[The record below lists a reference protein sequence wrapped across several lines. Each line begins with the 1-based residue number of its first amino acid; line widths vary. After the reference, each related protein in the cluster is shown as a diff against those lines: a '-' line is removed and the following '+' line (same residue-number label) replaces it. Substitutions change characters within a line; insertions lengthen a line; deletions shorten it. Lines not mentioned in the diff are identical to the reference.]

1 MAHTTLDLTPRITRR
16 SAPEDGRAAK
26 FRRASV
32 PGESAQPS
40 MESTARRAAYRPR
53 EEVAVRRDVVEEFR
67 NRLER
72 DATHTPDAPEAV
84 EGSLIGIARAE
95 EALGRF
101 EEARLALKRLSNLG
115 EFSPTVWALSRRLH
129 RREGRRGAARE
140 TLRKAYDVA
149 EPSLAVLLKLE
160 ELRQNWLEDAPP
172 SEVAVAVHIL
182 AGDLGQQCG
191 DYTRLWKARL
201 ELDALL
207 EQGRTDRVGDV
218 IAKRAVAFDDGEIA
232 DLMRTRSA
240 IWSAVWGDV
249 SGAAA
254 LLEQVNQRAHLRG
267 DLGEFLGSLYYDLGD
282 RKSATTLYRGL
293 AAETA
298 LEATEAVGAAM
309 LQETIAGDLG
319 AADQMLAELC
329 ERTPED
335 WTALRVRE
343 SLLERN
349 FGPVGVETKSSD
361 APDEAAQTDSGYGN
375 ALIDVLN
382 LQLEGPLS
390 DAERLTKLTRLG
402 RLYEAQARDEVA
414 AAEVYREALL
424 LKADHLP
431 VLRAL
436 GRLYSQRDNFSG
448 LVDLYE
454 REIAQM
460 EGAPS
465 VWRRH
470 FQAAEIYR
478 VRLENRVRALEHYRQ
493 VLEHRPHYLPALKAA
508 AGLLGELGRWRELA
522 DLFLASVEVAP
533 NRRQKLYL
541 LDKVAEV
548 AETELKN
555 YPVAIGAWQEILL
568 LDDEHPRAFAALG
581 RLYAQTEQYQEL
593 IALNMRELDLVGDAE
608 EEAVLH
614 QKCAEIAER
623 HLEDPLLAEQHYRKA
638 LAVLPDFL
646 PALEG
651 LGRIYMRNK
660 RWDDIIEMS
669 GRELRE
675 TDDPRETIR
684 RLGALAEI
692 FETQLDRSEDAI
704 RIYGRIL
711 EMSPENNHALESALR
726 LNYTLGHFE
735 QVIELVERKI
745 AASEDAREIAALH
758 GELAGVAEWQQDDLC
773 GAFDRY
779 LIALDAEP
787 GNGHWLAGIARTW
800 SDSKMSVDAV
810 ADRLENNVMK
820 PMNAQARD
828 RYFKVIAR
836 LRERAHHT
844 AEVSR
849 AFRTHGSTES
859 LENQL
864 VLELAMARG
873 GERDVLHQ
881 FRRANPQHPLERLLE
896 IKREGL
902 TVGDV
907 DAIRAA
913 IDALNPAERAMLLG
927 EVPVNVAAEFSSP
940 EDPAELQLS
949 AALVRVL
956 EGGVLRSDEEY
967 TTDDPLALRLRA
979 IEARQ
984 SHDFDGYVLWT
995 RRELALR
1002 DSRDLKVSRLTELAE
1017 FAERHQRHEQVAE
1030 FLAEAART
1038 AFPEMRA
1045 QDDAPEEV
1053 DCDAQSVGDNAGHA
1067 VDEDGSEGAAEAEIG
1082 ADASEPVI
1090 ETEASEGVDE
1100 QVEQFPQDMC
1110 DGPTLD
1116 RLYQT
1121 IRNAEGFSGRWLLL
1135 RDCLDA
1141 HAMRDGL
1148 TRSRRLYLFRTLAEI
1163 LEKEL
1168 ADLDGASTAL
1178 SNCWQLSEDA
1188 DYLRELVRVS
1198 MAVDDLERAIRFQ
1211 QRHFEH
1217 MTNPARAAGANR
1229 CIESGLWLAELLLQ
1243 SPERLDD
1250 GIDCLEH
1257 LLASYEECELFEQAR
1272 RQLAYAYFEH
1282 GNAYRAVELFQRVLE
1297 GEITEENLKDWR
1309 TLVEVYRDKLDDGLT
1324 AYELQWQIVDA
1335 GLGTPEDLDELVGLG
1350 FRADMLK
1357 DCAGR
1362 LETMA
1367 TREGSDMAL
1376 ARQRQLLGRA
1386 AEIVEEDLMWP
1397 EEAVRLYTLALDR
1410 CTDAKNAQDTAGI
1423 ELLRRRAFC
1432 LAQIAGRESRALEE
1446 FRKIVVADP
1455 FEPTTYRGL
1464 SDLLG
1469 RAQAFDRAR
1478 VSDQILRVL
1487 NCAVDTKALPTK
1499 TSPSRLISG
1508 EQIERHL
1515 LPDGLDLEMI
1525 EVLGAAMPFVEKVW
1539 SDELP
1544 QRKALHGDSL
1554 GRLGAHDAAASMQ
1567 AAMDAFGI
1575 TRFKAESGDAG
1586 PMIPQVFASGT
1597 PSVWLNWEQI
1607 DQMPAAELRFIAG
1620 YCAALSWSGLS
1631 ALLALDGRRV
1641 WHMIEAVLLKQSGT
1655 GFSKRVDVTTQGLVD
1670 HISSPFHAVAR
1681 RRLYSAL
1688 EPAMDKFGRAE
1699 CELWPQWV
1707 EEFACRVGMVIA
1719 GDVSAAVRG
1728 LLSFHGWNLGLD
1740 APETQKQ
1747 IRRNPGVRR
1756 LMAFA
1761 MSDDYLEARYALGL
1775 AGRPSKLVS

>member
-1 MAHTTLDLTPRITRR
+1 MAHTTLDLTPRINRR
-16 SAPEDGRAAK
+16 NTPEDGRAAK

-32 PGESAQPS
+32 PGESAS
-40 MESTARRAAYRPR
+40 SAMESTARRAAYRPR
-53 EEVAVRRDVVEEFR
+53 EEVAVRRDIVEEFR

-72 DATHTPDAPEAV
+72 DATHTPDAPVAV
-84 EGSLIGIARAE
+84 AGALIGIARAE

-101 EEARLALKRLSNLG
+101 EEARLALKRLANLG
-115 EFSPTVWALSRRLH
+115 EFSPEVWALSRRLH
-129 RREGRRGAARE
+129 RREGRREAARD
-140 TLRKAYDVA
+140 TLRRAYDVA

-160 ELRQNWLEDAPP
+160 ELRQDWLDDAPP
-172 SEVAVAVHIL
+172 SEVAVALHIL
-182 AGDLGQQCG
+182 AGDMAQQSG

-207 EQGRTDRVGDV
+207 EQGRIDRVGEV
-218 IAKRAVAFDDGEIA
+218 IAQRAAAFDDAELA

-240 IWSAVWGDV
+240 VWSAVWGDV

-254 LLEQVNQRAHLRG
+254 LLEQIHQRAHLRG
-267 DLGEFLGSLYYDLGD
+267 DLGEFLGSLYFDLGD
-282 RKSATTLYRGL
+282 RASASTLYRGL
-293 AAETA
+293 AANSE
-298 LEATEAVGAAM
+298 LEPSEAVGAAM
-309 LQETIAGDLG
+309 LQESVAGDLG
-319 AADQMLAELC
+319 GADKMLADLC
-329 ERTPED
+329 ERAPED

-349 FGPVGVETKSSD
+349 FAAPGAGAQGVLSSG
-361 APDEAAQTDSGYGN
+361 ES
-375 ALIDVLN
+375 LIDVLN
-382 LQLEGPLS
+382 MQLEGPLS
-390 DAERLTKLTRLG
+390 NAERITKLTRLG
-402 RLYEAQARDEVA
+402 RLYEEQAQDQAA

-431 VLRAL
+431 ALRAL
-436 GRLYSQRDNFSG
+436 GRLYAQRDNFSG

-470 FQAAEIYR
+470 FQVAEIYR
-478 VRLENRVRALEHYRQ
+478 VRLDNRVRALEHYRH
-493 VLEHRPHYLPALKAA
+493 VLAERAHYLPALKAA

-522 DLFLASVEVAP
+522 DLFLASVEAAP
-533 NRRQKLYL
+533 NRRQKMYL

-548 AETELKN
+548 AESELQN

-568 LDDEHPRAFAALG
+568 LDDQHPRAFAALG
-581 RLYAQTEQYQEL
+581 RLYARTEQYAEL
-593 IALNMRELDLVGDAE
+593 IALNMRELELVGDDE

-623 HLEDPLLAEQHYRKA
+623 HLEDLPLAEQHYRRA
-638 LAVLPDFL
+638 LAILPDFL

-651 LGRIYMRNK
+651 LGRIYMRSK

-692 FETQLDRSEDAI
+692 FETQLERSEDAI
-704 RIYGRIL
+704 KLYERIL
-711 EMSPENNHALESALR
+711 EIAPDDIHALESALR
-726 LNYTLGHFE
+726 LNYALGRFE

-745 AASEDAREIAALH
+745 AATDDSRVLAALQ
-758 GELAGVAEWQQDDLC
+758 GELAGVAEWQQGDLS
-773 GAFDRY
+773 GAFARY
-779 LIALDAEP
+779 LIALDADP

-800 SDSKMSVDAV
+800 SHSQMSVDAV

-836 LRERAHHT
+836 LRERAHRT
-844 AEVSR
+844 SEVSR

-873 GERDVLHQ
+873 GEREVLHQ
-881 FRRANPQHPLERLLE
+881 FRRANPHHSLERLLE

-913 IDALNPAERAMLLG
+913 IDVLEPSERAMLLG
-927 EVPVNVAAEFSSP
+927 ELPVNVAAEFSSP
-940 EDPAELQLS
+940 DDPAELQLS
-949 AALVRVL
+949 AELVRVL
-956 EGGVLRSDEEY
+956 EGEVLRSDEDYASE
-967 TTDDPLALRLRA
+967 DALALRLRA

-984 SHDFDGYVLWT
+984 SHDFEGYVLWT
-995 RRELALR
+995 RRELAQR

-1017 FAERHQRHEQVAE
+1017 FAERHQRHEQLAD

-1045 QDDAPEEV
+1045 QDEPAEQVDAPESAAAEDLV
-1053 DCDAQSVGDNAGHA
+1053 EPE
-1067 VDEDGSEGAAEAEIG
+1067 DEMAAEAA
-1082 ADASEPVI
+1082 ADDAPEVAPQEPG
-1090 ETEASEGVDE
+1090 EH
-1100 QVEQFPQDMC
+1100 FPQDMC

-1121 IRNAEGFSGRWLLL
+1121 IRNAEGFSGRWMLL

-1163 LEKEL
+1163 LEQEL
-1168 ADLDGASTAL
+1168 SDLDGAATAL

-1188 DYLRELVRVS
+1188 AYLRELVRVS
-1198 MAVDDLERAIRFQ
+1198 LAVNDLERAIRFQ

-1217 MTNPARAAGANR
+1217 MTNPARAIGANR

-1243 SPERLDD
+1243 SPARLDD

-1272 RQLAYAYFEH
+1272 RKLAYAYFEH

-1297 GEITEENLKDWR
+1297 GQITEANLKDWR

-1324 AYELQWQIVDA
+1324 AYELQWQIVEA

-1357 DCAGR
+1357 DCAKR
-1362 LETMA
+1362 LEAMA
-1367 TREGSDMAL
+1367 TQKGSPMAP

-1386 AEIVEEDLMWP
+1386 AEIVEEDLLWP
-1397 EEAVRLYTLALDR
+1397 EEAVRLYTLSLER
-1410 CTDAKNAQDTAGI
+1410 CSDQQNAKDADGI

-1432 LAQIAGRESRALEE
+1432 LAQIAGRESQALEE

-1478 VSDQILRVL
+1478 ISDQILRVL
-1487 NCAVDTKALPTK
+1487 NCTVDQEALPTK
-1499 TSPSRLISG
+1499 TSPSRLISA
-1508 EQIERHL
+1508 EQIERFL
-1515 LPDGLDLEMI
+1515 LPKGLDGEMLET
-1525 EVLGAAMPFVEKVW
+1525 LAAAMPFVEKVW
-1539 SDELP
+1539 ADELP
-1544 QRKALHGDSL
+1544 QRKALDGVSL
-1554 GRLGAHDAAASMQ
+1554 GRLDAHDAAESMQ
-1567 AAMDAFGI
+1567 SAMDAFGI

-1586 PMIPQVFASGT
+1586 PMTPQVFASGT
-1597 PSVWLNWEQI
+1597 PSIWLNWEQLRP
-1607 DQMPAAELRFIAG
+1607 MNAAEVRFIAG
-1620 YCAALSWSGLS
+1620 YCAALAWTGLP

-1641 WHMIEAVLLKQSGT
+1641 WHMIEAVLLKQT
-1655 GFSKRVDVTTQGLVD
+1655 GKGFEERVDVATQELVE
-1670 HISSPFHAVAR
+1670 HISSPFYAVAR
-1681 RRLYSAL
+1681 RRLVGVL
-1688 EPAMDKFGRAE
+1688 EPAVERFAHAE
-1699 CELWPQWV
+1699 CELWPGII

-1747 IRRNPGVRR
+1747 IRRNPRVRR
-1756 LMAFA
+1756 LIAFA

-1775 AGRPSKLVS
+1775 AGRPSQLVS

>member
-1 MAHTTLDLTPRITRR
+1 MAQTTLDLTPRINRR
-16 SAPEDGRAAK
+16 NTPEDGRAAK

-32 PGESAQPS
+32 PGESAS
-40 MESTARRAAYRPR
+40 SAMESTARRAAYRPR
-53 EEVAVRRDVVEEFR
+53 EEVAVRRDIVEEFR

-84 EGSLIGIARAE
+84 EGALIGIARAE

-101 EEARLALKRLSNLG
+101 EEARLALKRLANLG
-115 EFSPTVWALSRRLH
+115 AFSPEVWALSRRLH
-129 RREGRRGAARE
+129 RREGRREAARD
-140 TLRKAYDVA
+140 TLRRAYEVA

-160 ELRQNWLEDAPP
+160 ELRQDWLDDAPP
-172 SEVAVAVHIL
+172 SEVAVALHIL
-182 AGDLGQQCG
+182 AGDMAQHSG

-207 EQGRTDRVGDV
+207 EQGRIDRVGEV
-218 IAKRAVAFDDGEIA
+218 IAQRAAALDDAALA
-232 DLMRTRSA
+232 DLLRTRSA
-240 IWSAVWGDV
+240 VWSAVWGDV

-254 LLEQVNQRAHLRG
+254 LLEQIHQRAPLRG
-267 DLGEFLGSLYYDLGD
+267 DLGEFLGSLYFDLGD
-282 RKSATTLYRGL
+282 RASASTLYRGL
-293 AAETA
+293 ADTGE
-298 LEATEAVGAAM
+298 LEPSEAVGAAM
-309 LQETIAGDLG
+309 LQESVAGDLS
-319 AADQMLAELC
+319 AADTMLADLC
-329 ERTPED
+329 QRAPED

-343 SLLERN
+343 SLLERH
-349 FGPVGVETKSSD
+349 F
-361 APDEAAQTDSGYGN
+361 AAAAAGAS
-375 ALIDVLN
+375 LIDVLN
-382 LQLEGPLS
+382 MQLEGPLS
-390 DAERLTKLTRLG
+390 NAERITKLTRLG
-402 RLYEAQARDEVA
+402 RLYEEHAQDQGA

-431 VLRAL
+431 ALRAL
-436 GRLYSQRDNFSG
+436 GRLYAQRDNFAG

-460 EGAPS
+460 QGAPN

-470 FQAAEIYR
+470 FQLAEIYR
-478 VRLENRVRALEHYRQ
+478 VRLDNPVRALEHYRH
-493 VLEHRPHYLPALKAA
+493 VLAERAHYLPALKAA
-508 AGLLGELGRWRELA
+508 AGLLGKLGKWRELA
-522 DLFLASVEVAP
+522 DLFLASVEAAP
-533 NRRQKLYL
+533 NRRQKMYL

-548 AETELKN
+548 AETELQN

-568 LDDEHPRAFAALG
+568 LDDQHPRAFAALG
-581 RLYAQTEQYQEL
+581 RLYARTEQYAEL
-593 IALNMRELDLVGDAE
+593 IALNMRELALVDDDE

-623 HLEDPLLAEQHYRKA
+623 HLEDPALAEQHYRKA
-638 LAVLPDFL
+638 LEILPDFL

-660 RWDDIIEMS
+660 RWDEIIEMS

-675 TDDPRETIR
+675 TDDPRETVR

-692 FETQLDRSEDAI
+692 FETQLERSEDAI
-704 RIYGRIL
+704 KLYERIL
-711 EMSPENNHALESALR
+711 EITPGDSHALESALR
-726 LNYTLGHFE
+726 LNYARGNYE
-735 QVIELVERKI
+735 QVIALIERKI
-745 AASEDAREIAALH
+745 AVTDEPRALAALH
-758 GELAGVAEWQQDDLC
+758 GELAHVAEWQQGDLA
-773 GAFDRY
+773 GAFARY
-779 LIALDAEP
+779 LLALDAEP

-800 SDSKMSVDAV
+800 PQSAMSVDAV

-836 LRERAHHT
+836 LRERAHRT
-844 AEVSR
+844 SEVSR

-873 GERDVLHQ
+873 GEREVLHQ
-881 FRRANPQHPLERLLE
+881 FRRANPHHPLERLLE

-913 IDALNPAERAMLLG
+913 IDVLEPSERAMLLG
-927 EVPVNVAAEFSSP
+927 ELPVNVAAEFCGP
-940 EDPAELQLS
+940 DDPAELQLS
-949 AALVRVL
+949 AELVRVL
-956 EGGVLRSDEEY
+956 EGEVLRSDEDCAIE
-967 TTDDPLALRLRA
+967 DELALRLRA

-995 RRELALR
+995 RRELAQR

-1017 FAERHQRHEQVAE
+1017 FAERHQRHEQLAD

-1045 QDDAPEEV
+1045 QEESPEQADALEAGALAELPTAGEDEVPADADAADADADAP
-1053 DCDAQSVGDNAGHA
+1053 A
-1067 VDEDGSEGAAEAEIG
+1067 GAAEG
-1082 ADASEPVI
+1082 ADGEPPQDCAPQAA
-1090 ETEASEGVDE
+1090 EH
-1100 QVEQFPQDMC
+1100 FPQDMC

-1121 IRNAEGFSGRWLLL
+1121 IRNAQGFSGRWVLL

-1163 LEKEL
+1163 LEEEL
-1168 ADLDGASTAL
+1168 GDLDGAATAL

-1188 DYLRELVRVS
+1188 TYLRELVRVS
-1198 MAVDDLERAIRFQ
+1198 LAVDDLERAIRFQ

-1217 MTNPARAAGANR
+1217 MTHPSRAIGANR

-1243 SPERLDD
+1243 SPARVDD

-1272 RQLAYAYFEH
+1272 RKLAYAYFEH

-1297 GEITEENLKDWR
+1297 GQITEANLEDWR

-1357 DCAGR
+1357 DCARR
-1362 LETMA
+1362 LEAMA
-1367 TREGSDMAL
+1367 TQKDSGMSPE
-1376 ARQRQLLGRA
+1376 RQRQLLGRA
-1386 AEIVEEDLMWP
+1386 AEIVEEDLLWP
-1397 EEAVRLYTLALDR
+1397 EEAVRLYTLSLER
-1410 CTDAKNAQDTAGI
+1410 CSDPQNAADTDGL

-1432 LAQIAGRESRALEE
+1432 LAQIAGRESQALEE

-1487 NCAVDTKALPTK
+1487 NCTVDQEALPTK
-1499 TSPSRLISG
+1499 TSPSRLISA
-1508 EQIERHL
+1508 EQIERFL
-1515 LPDGLDLEMI
+1515 LPKGLDGAMI
-1525 EVLGAAMPFVEKVW
+1525 ETLAAAMPFVEKVW
-1539 SDELP
+1539 ADELP
-1544 QRKALHGDSL
+1544 QRKALDGVSL
-1554 GRLGAHDAAASMQ
+1554 GRLGAHDAAESIQ
-1567 AAMDAFGI
+1567 SAMDAFGI

-1586 PMIPQVFASGT
+1586 PMTPQVFAAGA
-1597 PSVWLNWEQI
+1597 PSIWLNWEQI
-1607 DQMPAAELRFIAG
+1607 RPMSAAEVRFIAG
-1620 YCAALSWSGLS
+1620 YCAALAWTGLP
-1631 ALLALDGRRV
+1631 AMLALDGRRV
-1641 WHMIEAVLLKQSGT
+1641 WHMIEAVLLKQT
-1655 GFSKRVDVTTQGLVD
+1655 GRGFDERVDIATQELVEQ
-1670 HISSPFHAVAR
+1670 ISSPFYAVAR
-1681 RRLYSAL
+1681 RRLVGVL
-1688 EPAMDKFGRAE
+1688 EPALERFAHAE
-1699 CELWPQWV
+1699 CELWPGML

-1728 LLSFHGWNLGLD
+1728 LLSFHGWNLGLE
-1740 APETQKQ
+1740 APETQQQ
-1747 IRRNPGVRR
+1747 IRRNPRVRR
-1756 LMAFA
+1756 LIAFA

-1775 AGRPSKLVS
+1775 AGRPSQLVS

>member
-1 MAHTTLDLTPRITRR
+1 MAHTTLDLTPRINRR
-16 SAPEDGRAAK
+16 SGPEDGRAAK

-32 PGESAQPS
+32 PGESGQSS

-115 EFSPTVWALSRRLH
+115 DFSPVVWALSRRLH
-129 RREGRRGAARE
+129 RREGRREAARD
-140 TLRKAYDVA
+140 TLRRAYEVA

-160 ELRQNWLEDAPP
+160 ELRQDWLDDAPP
-172 SEVAVAVHIL
+172 SEVAVALHIL
-182 AGDLGQQCG
+182 AGDMAQQSG
-191 DYTRLWKARL
+191 DYTRLWKTRL

-207 EQGRTDRVGDV
+207 EQGRIDRVGEV
-218 IAKRAVAFDDGEIA
+218 IAQRAVAFDDGEIA

-249 SGAAA
+249 SGAAT
-254 LLEQVNQRAHLRG
+254 LLEQIHQRAHLRG
-267 DLGEFLGSLYYDLGD
+267 DLGEFLGSLYFDLGD
-282 RKSATTLYRGL
+282 RESATTLYRGL
-293 AAETA
+293 SEESE
-298 LEATEAVGAAM
+298 LEPTEAVGAAM
-309 LQETIAGDLG
+309 LQESVARDLG
-319 AADQMLAELC
+319 SADKMLADLC
-329 ERTPED
+329 AREPED

-343 SLLERN
+343 SLLERH
-349 FGPVGVETKSSD
+349 FTAADAGGDDAESGGV
-361 APDEAAQTDSGYGN
+361 SGTGTS
-375 ALIDVLN
+375 LIDVLN
-382 LQLEGPLS
+382 MQLEGPLTNG
-390 DAERLTKLTRLG
+390 ERITKLTRLG
-402 RLYEAQARDEVA
+402 RLYEEEAQDQVA
-414 AAEVYREALL
+414 AAEVYREALS

-431 VLRAL
+431 ALRAL
-436 GRLYSQRDNFSG
+436 GRLYAQRDNFSG

-460 EGAPS
+460 QGAPS

-470 FQAAEIYR
+470 FQAAELYR
-478 VRLENRVRALEHYRQ
+478 VRLENRVRALDHYRH
-493 VLEHRPHYLPALKAA
+493 VLDHRPHYLPALKAA

-533 NRRQKLYL
+533 NRRQKMYL

-548 AETELKN
+548 AENELQN
-555 YPVAIGAWQEILL
+555 YDVAIGAWQEILI
-568 LDDEHPRAFAALG
+568 LDDQHPRAFAALG
-581 RLYAQTEQYQEL
+581 RLYARTGQFAEL
-593 IALNMRELDLVGDAE
+593 IELNMRELELVEDDE

-623 HLEDPLLAEQHYRKA
+623 HLEDPQLAEKHYRRA
-638 LAVLPDFL
+638 LEILPDFL

-704 RIYGRIL
+704 RIYARIL
-711 EMSPENNHALESALR
+711 EIAPEDNHALESALR
-726 LNYTLGHFE
+726 LNYALGRFD
-735 QVIELVERKI
+735 QVVVLVERKI
-745 AASEDAREIAALH
+745 AATDDPRAFAALH
-758 GELAGVAEWQQDDLC
+758 GELAGVAEWQQGDLA
-773 GAFDRY
+773 GAFARY

-800 SDSKMSVDAV
+800 SYSSLSVDEV

-836 LRERAHHT
+836 LRERAHQS
-844 AEVSR
+844 ADVSR

-873 GERDVLHQ
+873 GEREVLHQ

-913 IDALNPAERAMLLG
+913 IDVLEPSERAMLLG
-927 EVPVNVAAEFSSP
+927 ELPVNVAAEFSSP
-940 EDPAELQLS
+940 EDPAELRLS
-949 AALVRVL
+949 AELVRVL
-956 EGGVLRSDEEY
+956 EGEVLRSDEDYQSE
-967 TTDDPLALRLRA
+967 DPLALRLRA
-979 IEARQ
+979 VEARQ
-984 SHDFDGYVLWT
+984 SHDFEGYVLWT

-1017 FAERHQRHEQVAE
+1017 FAERHQRHEQVAD

-1045 QDDAPEEV
+1045 QDEAADKVEPAE
-1053 DCDAQSVGDNAGHA
+1053 QL
-1067 VDEDGSEGAAEAEIG
+1067 GA
-1082 ADASEPVI
+1082 
-1090 ETEASEGVDE
+1090 EASEEQGEEVVAEAGLEGDADAANTAEAPDE
-1100 QVEQFPQDMC
+1100 AEEHFPQDMC

-1121 IRNAEGFSGRWLLL
+1121 IRNAEGFAGRWMLL

-1163 LEKEL
+1163 LEEEL
-1168 ADLDGASTAL
+1168 DDLDGASTAL

-1188 DYLRELVRVS
+1188 AYLRELVRVS
-1198 MAVDDLERAIRFQ
+1198 MALNDLERAIRFQ

-1217 MTNPARAAGANR
+1217 MTNPTRAIGANL

-1243 SPERLDD
+1243 SEERIDD

-1257 LLASYEECELFEQAR
+1257 LLASYEECELFEHAR

-1282 GNAYRAVELFQRVLE
+1282 GNPYRAVELFQRVLD
-1297 GEITEENLKDWR
+1297 GEISSENLKDWR

-1335 GLGTPEDLDELVGLG
+1335 GLGSAQDLDELVGLG

-1362 LETMA
+1362 LESMA
-1367 TREGSDMAL
+1367 TQKGSDMPP

-1397 EEAVRLYTLALDR
+1397 EEAVRLYTLALER
-1410 CTDAKNAQDTAGI
+1410 CTGAKNAQDGDGI

-1432 LAQIAGRESRALEE
+1432 LAQIAGRESQALEE
-1446 FRKIVVADP
+1446 FRKIVLVDP

-1478 VSDQILRVL
+1478 ISDQILRVL
-1487 NCAVDTKALPTK
+1487 NCTVENEALPTK
-1499 TSPSRLISG
+1499 TSPSRLISD
-1508 EQIERHL
+1508 EQVEQFL
-1515 LPDGLDLEMI
+1515 MPAGLNVQMI
-1525 EVLGAAMPFVEKVW
+1525 DTLAAAMPFVEKVW
-1539 SDELP
+1539 ADELP
-1544 QRKALHGDSL
+1544 QRKALEGVSL
-1554 GRLGAHDAAASMQ
+1554 NRLDAQDACDSMQ

-1575 TRFKAESGDAG
+1575 PRFKAESGDAG
-1586 PMIPQVFASGT
+1586 PMTPQVFSAGT
-1597 PSVWLNWEQI
+1597 PSIWVNWEQI
-1607 DQMPAAELRFIAG
+1607 SQMNAAEARFIAG
-1620 YCAALSWSGLS
+1620 YCAALAWSGLP

-1641 WHMIEAVLLKQSGT
+1641 WHMVEAVLLKQT
-1655 GFSKRVDVTTQGLVD
+1655 GQGFGERVDMATQDLVE

-1681 RRLYSAL
+1681 RRLTSAL
-1688 EPAMDKFGRAE
+1688 EPVMEQFATAE
-1699 CELWPQWV
+1699 CELWPGV
-1707 EEFACRVGMVIA
+1707 LEEFACRVGMVTA

-1747 IRRNPGVRR
+1747 IRRNPSVRR
-1756 LMAFA
+1756 LISFA